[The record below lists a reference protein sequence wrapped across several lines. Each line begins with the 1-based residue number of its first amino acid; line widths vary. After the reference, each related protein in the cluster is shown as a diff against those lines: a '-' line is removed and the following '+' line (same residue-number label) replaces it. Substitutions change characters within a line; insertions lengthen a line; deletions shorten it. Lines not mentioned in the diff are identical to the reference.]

1 MAKHHCFFWD
11 QNPEVISGKNI
22 LLVDDVITTGAT
34 TEACILQL
42 QSASNAY
49 IYVASI
55 AYTL

>member
-1 MAKHHCFFWD
+1 
-11 QNPEVISGKNI
+11 

-42 QSASNAY
+42 QKSAKTNVG
-49 IYVASI
+49 VASI